1 MVRFRASLR
10 GWLRFWGQGKPHL
23 VAVSVGIYSLALAVA
38 LVRNVIA
45 DVRATI
51 RPRELAFAWLG
62 FGLGLGL
69 RVGLGSFRVNL
80 PLLVA

>member
-1 MVRFRASLR
+1 MPVSE
-10 GWLRFWGQGKPHL
+10 GGSGFWGQGNPHL
-23 VAVSVGIYSLALAVA
+23 VAVAIGIYSLALALA

-51 RPRELAFAWLG
+51 RPRELAFAW

-69 RVGLGSFRVNL
+69 RLGFGS
-80 PLLVA
+80 AT

>member
-1 MVRFRASLR
+1 MRVGGQVQCQSQ

-23 VAVSVGIYSLALAVA
+23 VAVAVGIYSLALALA

-51 RPRELAFAWLG
+51 RPRELAFAW

-69 RVGLGSFRVNL
+69 RLG
-80 PLLVA
+80 

>member
-1 MVRFRASLR
+1 MPVSGGGSA
-10 GWLRFWGQGKPHL
+10 FWGQGKPHL
-23 VAVSVGIYSLALAVA
+23 VAVAVGIDSLALALA

-51 RPRELAFAWLG
+51 RPRELAFAWFG

-69 RVGLGSFRVNL
+69 RLGLGSTHVNM